1 LSIADKGFHLNP
13 TVAAATLKKMRMEKM
28 SFASA
33 AKQKK
38 DFVRTK
44 FVRMKLTLFETRS
57 LFLKSGLY

>member
-1 LSIADKGFHLNP
+1 LLSIADKGFHLNP

-38 DFVRTK
+38 I
-44 FVRMKLTLFETRS
+44 LFEQS
-57 LFLKSGLY
+57 LFE